1 MHPTRGARLSPR
13 ESSPFGR
20 GKWEWG
26 GFAPYSFRLALLALV
41 RRHTAVLAERR
52 A

>member
-13 ESSPFGR
+13 EPSPCGR
-20 GKWEWG
+20 GIREWG
-26 GFAPYSFRLALLALV
+26 GSAPCSFGLALLALA
-41 RRHTAVLAERR
+41 RRHAADLAERR

>member
-1 MHPTRGARLSPR
+1 MHPTGSARLSPR
-13 ESSPFGR
+13 EPSPFR
-20 GKWEWG
+20 REKQEWG
-26 GFAPYSFRLALLALV
+26 GFAPCSFGLALLALV